1 MKQSRIKRIM
11 NTFLTDNKTTDSPT
25 ILGFLLKSRVPIPY
39 TKPTP
44 LHVRREF
51 IKHLH
56 EQGFKLSEIKKVYP
70 TTNYIEIRK
79 AIGL

>member
-1 MKQSRIKRIM
+1 MTQKPYLEAT
-11 NTFLTDNKTTDSPT
+11 TFSTMSKSTDTT
-25 ILGFLLKSRVPIPY
+25 ILGFLLKTRVPIPY

-51 IKHLH
+51 IRHLH

-70 TTNYIEIRK
+70 TTNYVEIRK
-79 AIGL
+79 AIGV